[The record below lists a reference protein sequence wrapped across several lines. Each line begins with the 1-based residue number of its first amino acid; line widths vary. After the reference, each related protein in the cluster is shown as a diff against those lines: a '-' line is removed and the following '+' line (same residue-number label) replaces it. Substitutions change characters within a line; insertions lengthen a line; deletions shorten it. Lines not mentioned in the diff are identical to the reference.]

1 MNLSLHLDFVQDN
14 DAVDGERDLASVDTV
29 PNLYA
34 IPFGKCVRVTCRSC
48 NSCLPVLTLTDVVVD
63 PRVKGPFVAFL

>member
-34 IPFGKCVRVTCRSC
+34 IPFSECI
-48 NSCLPVLTLTDVVVD
+48 
-63 PRVKGPFVAFL
+63 